1 MEKINNQHG
10 DLLLVETS
18 DIPKTAKKV
27 KNLQKGYVLERGEG
41 VHTHILEDVEGVEVF
56 EDKSGD
62 IYVRVSKPTRI
73 NHEEHGIQIL
83 KPGIHK
89 KRVERVFDYE
99 SMEARKVID

>member
-10 DLLLVETS
+10 DLILVSVNE
-18 DIPKTAKKV
+18 IPASAKKV
-27 KNLQKGYVLERGEG
+27 ENLESGYVLERGEG
-41 VHTHILEDVEGVEVF
+41 VHTHVLEDMEGVEVF
-56 EDKSGD
+56 EDKGE
-62 IYVRVSKPTRI
+62 IYVRVSKPVRI
-73 NHEEHGIQIL
+73 NHEEHGIQTL